1 MLKGCVEIRVRMS
14 VRDQVCDVTRPA
26 RLGQDEIVH
35 RELEMIARR
44 VDAAYQHLVSQHEAA
59 HDFRAVDA
67 ERPVASRDP
76 GDGVHAVH
84 GQHVE
89 KIEFKGRDSRRFDNH
104 VERAAERVF
113 LGGVVVTVL
122 LATTLRTLRQIRDLR
137 SRSRTERLEREVA
150 DMKAKASMLRTRT
163 PTEPVHHETTP
174 ASLADVAP
182 PIDPDEE

>member
-1 MLKGCVEIRVRMS
+1 MGNLWLKIKIWTKVILAAFLTIYVLVFVIKNGD
-14 VRDQVCDVTRPA
+14 RDARFWYWFGKDYDVK
-26 RLGQDEIVH
+26 L
-35 RELEMIARR
+35 LF
-44 VDAAYQHLVSQHEAA
+44 LVLFA
-59 HDFRAVDA
+59 
-67 ERPVASRDP
+67 
-76 GDGVHAVH
+76 
-84 GQHVE
+84 
-89 KIEFKGRDSRRFDNH
+89 
-104 VERAAERVF
+104 F
-113 LGGVVVTVL
+113 LGDVVVTVL